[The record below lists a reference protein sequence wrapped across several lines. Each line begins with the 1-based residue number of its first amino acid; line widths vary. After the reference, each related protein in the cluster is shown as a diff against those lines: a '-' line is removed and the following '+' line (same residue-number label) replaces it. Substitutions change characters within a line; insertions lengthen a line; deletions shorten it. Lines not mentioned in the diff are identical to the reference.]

1 MSAVVP
7 LSFAQQR
14 LWFLHRLEGPG
25 STYNMPIV
33 LHLEGPLDADALALA
48 LGDVVTRHES
58 LRTVFADDDGVA
70 RQVVLDAD
78 DVKLVF
84 DHVQV
89 SPDTLDPALFAA
101 ATHRFDLTRE
111 MPLRATLF
119 ALSAEHHVLCLLMHH
134 IASDGWSW
142 APLGRDLQAAYAARR
157 EGRAPGWQPLPVQY
171 ADYSLWQ
178 REGMA
183 EESAPDSEIA
193 RDIAYW
199 TSAMTDL
206 PELAQLPTDHAR
218 PSTPSHRG
226 GQVMFQIGAPL
237 HQRLSALAREGQA
250 SLFMLLHA
258 AVAAL
263 LSRLGG
269 GSDIVVGTAI
279 SGRNDEALEELI
291 GIFVN
296 LLVLRLD
303 TSADPSF
310 RALLARARETDL
322 QAYTHQNLPFERLVE
337 LVNPVRSSAHHP
349 LFQVKLSLET
359 ETYGGWALA
368 GLAVRQQHLEVDTA
382 KCDLGFNFI
391 EQFLPDGTPD
401 GMTCVIEFA
410 CDLFERDSVI
420 RHGER
425 LLRLLETVAN
435 DPDVRLSA
443 IEVDSPEQRRQVLVA
458 WNDTALPV
466 PEATL
471 PTMFGASVAATP
483 DADAVSFDG
492 ANLSYAELDAR
503 SSQLAHALRELGVE
517 PDVVVGV
524 CLPRSLDLVVGLLA
538 VMKAGGAYLP
548 LDPEYPAERLA
559 YMLGDAG
566 ASVLL
571 STAMLVERLP
581 AQAGRRD
588 LLIDGQRT
596 WVSTQPTTPPSIDL
610 RPAHLAYVIYTSGST
625 GQPKGV
631 AVTHQGIPNLLACQ
645 VRQLG
650 VGPGAR
656 VLQLASASF
665 DAAFWELCM
674 GVLSGACL
682 VLAPPAPLQPGPA
695 LAALLAREGIT
706 HLAMTP
712 TVLGLLSGCDLPAGI
727 KLVVAGE
734 ACPPSLVQRWSRHVQ
749 LFNSY
754 GPTEGTVGATL
765 SSALHEGGT
774 PPIGGP
780 LFNVRI
786 YVLDDRLQPVPQG
799 VAGELY
805 IAGPGLAR
813 GYLRRSGL
821 TAQRFIACPF
831 GTPGER
837 MYRTGDLGRWRAD
850 GQLDYVGR
858 ADQQVK
864 LRGFRIELGEIEAH
878 LLRLPGVVQA
888 AAIVREDR
896 PGHRQLVAYVVPN
909 GELDTA
915 VLRGVLASQLP
926 DYMVPTAIVG
936 LAALPVTPN
945 GKLDRKALPAP
956 VFDVV
961 EAGTFPRT
969 HREQELAALF
979 AQVLGLTAIGIEQS
993 FFDLGGDSILALQ
1006 LKVRAQA
1013 SGIGFELAQLFDHQS
1028 VTALAAVASF
1038 SNADIAAA
1046 TAPFA
1051 LVSAADRQRLPV
1063 DVVDAYPLSAL
1074 QLGMFF
1080 HGEYDHGTTL
1090 YLACTGLVIDLPLDT
1105 RALRATLDALSR
1117 RHEVLRTRF
1126 MLDGYS
1132 EPLQL
1137 VLAQAD
1143 IPLSES
1149 DLVGLSPDAQQASLE
1164 AWMSSEGLRVFD
1176 QQAVP
1181 LLRIHAH
1188 RLGEHHF
1195 HLALTC
1201 HHAIIDG
1208 WSEASLVAELVQ
1220 RYRAHLQGTPL
1231 PEAPLSACYRDYMAL
1246 ERQAMVS
1253 TASRAFWQEWL
1264 EGAEPSE
1271 PLRSQPQAEAPAK
1284 ALTHTVSLA
1293 IDGGTDAALH
1303 VLAKRARAPLK
1314 TVLLTAHMAALSSIC
1329 GSGDVVTALVMH
1341 VRPEVSDGDK
1351 LIGLFLNA
1359 VPFRMR
1365 MQGEHWD
1372 VLIRRVWEAERDVTP
1387 HRRYPLARIMED
1399 LEQRKRLG
1407 VVFNYTNFQAHE
1419 HALMPMD
1426 RMDGH
1431 GGGDN
1436 SFGLQVNFQGAEDG
1450 LSGWICGHLDLY
1462 DTATLE
1468 RYADCYARV
1477 LRAMTDPA
1485 GLTVRSI
1492 PPLGDSAWRKVMRYG
1507 HAGGEAIT
1515 PEHFADTFERHARQ
1529 TPDAIAAIDQGHE
1542 ISYGALNARA
1552 NRLARRLLVE
1562 GVAAGDI
1569 VAVAVPRSIEL
1580 VVAWL
1585 AILKCGAAYLS
1596 LDINYPIA
1604 RLNAM
1609 LVDARPSRLLHAR
1622 RAIEGLDPGVPAI
1635 RMRED
1640 EAGHDDANLTGTDIA
1655 GRRHPGLPAYVIY
1668 TSGSTG
1674 RPKGVISTHAGLA
1687 SLAASQRRFLPA
1699 VPLRV
1704 LQLASSSFDASVWEL
1719 VAAFAYG
1726 GCLVL
1731 PPPGPLTGEELAQTL
1746 REHAIEHAVMPPA
1759 LLETLQP
1766 EALPVS
1772 LMLATGGEACAPAL
1786 AERWSRGRCLVNAY
1800 GPTESSVCA
1809 SISAPLCG
1817 ASAPIGWPIAGTRL
1831 YVLDDNLQ
1839 SVPAGVAGEL
1849 YIAGRGLAMG
1859 YLHGAALSAQRF
1871 VADPFVAGERMYRS
1885 GDRVRWRDDG
1895 QLDYLDRIDRQLK
1908 IRGFRI
1914 EPGEIEATLRSLP
1927 DVAQAVVML
1936 REDRPGERQ
1945 LVGYAVGATAVDN
1958 GEERGD
1964 AWRRQLLGKLPEY
1977 MVPIAVVE
1985 LATLPL
1991 TVNGKLDRAALPP
2004 PAYRARDQRPPR
2016 NAQESS
2022 LAALFAEVLGLER
2035 VGIDES
2041 FFDLGGHS
2049 LLATRLVSRIRT
2061 VLQLE
2066 LPIRVLFE
2074 APTVLA
2080 LSRRLHARGVLRRA
2094 LQPKARPSRI
2104 PLSYA
2109 QRRLWFIHRFEGPSA
2124 TYNIP
2129 LALRLRGPLDGDAL
2143 RQAVADLLARHESL
2157 RTVIDECEGE
2167 PEQRIV
2173 SVEEALPVLH
2183 VTHVDSEAALAAA
2196 LAEAAGYPF
2205 NLGSELPLRVD
2216 LLRLDEQHHVCLFLL
2231 HHIAGDGSSMTPL
2244 ARDLGRAYGARLGGS
2259 APDWSP
2265 LPVQYADYALWQ
2277 RELFGDEAD
2286 PDSLIGRQFGYWKE
2300 ALAGLPEQLV
2310 LPSDRP
2316 RPNVASYRGDY
2327 LGFSIDA
2334 SLHRRLSDL
2343 AQAHGATLSMVL
2355 QASLAALLTRL
2366 GAGTDIPLGSPLAG
2380 RMDDA
2385 LTDLIGFFVNT
2396 WVLRADTSG
2405 DPDFVTLLARVR
2417 ERALEAY
2424 AHQDAPFERLV
2435 ELINPSRSTAHH
2447 PLFQVALALQNQ
2459 GMPDFSLAGLQTSP
2473 ETTGT
2478 RAAKFDLFF
2487 AMAERPASQE
2497 GLQGLDGELEY
2508 ASDLFDRATVQRL
2521 VQRWVGLLEAVAHDP
2536 HRAIGAIDLLH
2547 PDERRQLLREWNDT
2561 ARELPVPDLARLFA
2575 RQVASHPDAVAVTS
2589 QTCSLTYAQLDHQ
2602 ATRLARQLAAHGIGP
2617 ERGVALL
2624 QQRSPA
2630 LVVSLLAIIKA
2641 GGFYVP
2647 LHNAYPD
2654 SRLALILRET
2664 GAAILLADQVIET
2677 RAAKFSIPTM
2687 RVDQLDLDAPDPD
2700 ASAWNP
2706 PSANPEQLAYVMYTS
2721 GSTGLPKGVAV
2732 SHQAVVALA
2741 SDRRFQGA
2749 AQRCVLMHSPHA
2761 FDASTYEVWV
2771 PLLSGARIAIA
2782 PPGDMDVDLLA
2793 HVIVQQQVSALFLTT
2808 ALFGLLAQERP
2819 DGFAKVSE
2827 VWTGGEAADPSAF
2840 RTVLDKHPG
2849 VTVMHVYGPTE
2860 STTFATAFALRA
2872 PYRAELGTPI
2882 GAPMDNTRA
2891 YVLDQALQCV
2901 PVGVPGELYLA
2912 GTGLARGYQ
2921 GRAGQTAE
2929 RFVASPYRHGERL
2942 YRTGDLVRWR
2952 ADGALDFLGRT
2963 DHQVKIR
2970 GFRIEPDEVGAVL
2983 RRHPAVAQAA
2993 VVVRDDPASG
3003 KQLVGYVVLGHSEG
3017 GQRNEAQEQGQVD
3030 EWQVIY
3036 DKLYGDA
3043 AQLPFGE
3050 NFSGWQSSYTG
3061 EPISLDEMREWRQ
3074 ATVAR
3079 IRLLQP
3085 RRVLEIGVG
3094 SGLLLSQLAGGC
3106 ETYWGTDFSAP
3117 TIAALRQQLSDRP
3130 DLRDRVSLRV
3140 QHAHEAEGLPDA
3152 YFDTVVINS
3161 VAQYFPNADYLL
3173 EVIGKALDRLAPGG
3187 ALYLGDVRHLD
3198 LLASFTGAVETFR
3211 APPGT
3216 TADEL
3221 RRRVRQS
3228 VLAEKELLLAPE
3240 FFTSLPARYPAI
3252 AAVDI
3257 QLKRGH
3263 AANELT
3269 RYRYEVVLRK
3279 GPMQVLSFADTLQ
3292 CTWTELVSI
3301 EALASLLHERQ
3312 TSSLRVDR
3320 IPNARLAQEW
3330 AAHRALQAGAESEAL
3345 GGLNVDAGIEP
3356 EALHALGEQAGYRV
3370 WLTWSSAG
3378 DGSMD
3383 AVFANS
3389 AQLPASFALD
3399 GLYRPIAARREW
3411 AACANDPANFDQL
3424 AELRRYATEQ
3434 LPEYMLPSAIVLLDS
3449 LPLTVNGKLDRQ
3461 ALPAPDYSGE
3471 HYRAPRHPQEQVLAE
3486 LFAEVLGLP
3495 RVGIDDNFFD
3505 LGGHSLLVMRL
3516 VSRVRA
3522 ALGIEL
3528 PVRALFEAPTVA
3540 GLALQLRRASHAQT
3554 LLPLR
3559 TAGAQPPLFCLPP
3572 GGNLS
3577 WCYAGLV
3584 SHIAADCPVYGLQPP
3599 EAGGHAS
3606 HLNIEDEV
3614 RHYVAEIRRIQP
3626 QGPYHLLGWSIGGLL
3641 AHAIATALQA
3651 QGEGV
3656 DTLVILDAYPMG
3668 SVTMSDAVAQRH
3680 SQSVRHNAVKSILSG
3695 FGVSETL
3702 ASDEV
3707 DDHHQLLDSL
3717 VAKGSLPADDRPT
3730 IARMLRSFERSS
3742 ALASTFEPRAF
3753 EGDLLFF
3760 RAAIVPEGQ
3769 WAPSVDAWAPYVT
3782 GRIEIHDVPADHF
3795 GMLDQQVRAPIGRVL
3810 TRKLHA

>member
-1 MSAVVP
+1 MSAVIP

-25 STYNMPIV
+25 SLYNMPIV
-33 LHLEGPLDADALALA
+33 LHLEGALDADALAAA
-48 LGDVVTRHES
+48 LGDVVSRHES
-58 LRTVFADDDGVA
+58 LRTVFADDEGVA
-70 RQVVLDAD
+70 RQIVLDGNDA
-78 DVKLVF
+78 KLVF

-89 SPDTLDPALFAA
+89 PADALEPALSAA
-101 ATHRFDLTRE
+101 ATHRFDLTQDI
-111 MPLRATLF
+111 PLRATLF
-119 ALSAEHHVLCLLMHH
+119 ALDAERHVLCLLMHH

-142 APLGRDLQAAYAARR
+142 APLGRDLQDAYAARR
-157 EGRAPGWQPLPVQY
+157 EGRVPAWQPLPVQY

-178 REGMA
+178 REWMA
-183 EESAPDSEIA
+183 EENVPDSEAA

-199 TSAMTDL
+199 TSAMADL
-206 PELAQLPTDHAR
+206 PELAQLPVDHAR

-226 GQVMFQIGAPL
+226 GQFTFPIGAPL
-237 HQRLSALAREGQA
+237 HQRLSTLARESRA

-269 GSDIVVGTAI
+269 GHDIVLGTAI
-279 SGRNDEALEELI
+279 SGRNDEALEDMI
-291 GIFVN
+291 GFFVN

-303 TSADPSF
+303 TSGNPGF

-322 QAYTHQNLPFERLVE
+322 QAYTHQNLPFEQLVE
-337 LVNPVRSSAHHP
+337 RVNPVRSSAHHP

-359 ETYGGWALA
+359 ETYADWALA
-368 GLAVRQQHLEVDTA
+368 GLTVRQQHLGTDTA
-382 KCDLGFNFI
+382 ACDLGFNFI
-391 EQFLPDGTPD
+391 EQFRPDGTPD
-401 GMTCVIEFA
+401 GMTCAIEFA
-410 CDLFERDSVI
+410 RDLFERGSVM

-425 LLRLLETVAN
+425 LLRVLETIAD
-435 DPDVRLSA
+435 DPDVRLAS
-443 IEVDSPEQRRQVLVA
+443 IEVDSPEQQRQMLVT
-458 WNDTALPV
+458 WNDTALLV
-466 PEATL
+466 HEATL
-471 PTMFGASVAATP
+471 PVLFQASVTANP
-483 DADAVSFDG
+483 EADAVIFNGMS
-492 ANLSYAELDAR
+492 LSYAELDAR
-503 SSQLAHALRELGVE
+503 SSQLAHALREWGVG

-524 CLPRSLDLVVGLLA
+524 CLPRSPDLITGLLA

-566 ASVLL
+566 APVLL
-571 STAMLVERLP
+571 STTMSMERLP

-588 LLIDGQRT
+588 LLIDAQRT
-596 WVSTQPTTPPSIDL
+596 WIARQPATPPAIEL
-610 RPAHLAYVIYTSGST
+610 HPAHLAYVIYTSGST

-631 AVTHQGIPNLLACQ
+631 AVTHQGIPHLLACQ
-645 VRQLG
+645 VRKLG
-650 VGPGAR
+650 VGPGAK

-674 GVLSGACL
+674 GVLAGACL
-682 VLAPPAPLQPGPA
+682 VLASPESLQPGPA

-706 HLAMTP
+706 HLALTP
-712 TVLGLLSGCDLPAGI
+712 TVLGLLSECTLPEGI

-734 ACPPSLVQRWSRHVQ
+734 ACPPSLVQRWSQQLQ

-765 SSALHEGGT
+765 SDALHEDGT
-774 PPIGGP
+774 PTIGSP

-805 IAGPGLAR
+805 IASPGLAR
-813 GYLRRSGL
+813 GYLRRGGL
-821 TAQRFIACPF
+821 TSQRFVACPF
-831 GTPGER
+831 GAPGER

-850 GQLDYVGR
+850 GQLDYIGR

-864 LRGFRIELGEIEAH
+864 LRGFRIEPGEIEAQ
-878 LLRLPGVVQA
+878 LLRLPGVAQA

-896 PGHRQLVAYVVPN
+896 PGHRQLVAYVVPS
-909 GELDTA
+909 GELDTVA
-915 VLRGVLASQLP
+915 LRGTLASQLP
-926 DYMVPTAIVG
+926 DYMVPAAIIS

-956 VFDVV
+956 MFDVM
-961 EAGTFPRT
+961 EAGMSPRS
-969 HREQELAALF
+969 HCEQELATLF
-979 AQVLGLTAIGIEQS
+979 AQVLGLTAIGIERS

-1006 LKVRAQA
+1006 LKVKAQA

-1028 VTALAAVASF
+1028 VAALAAVACF
-1038 SNADIAAA
+1038 SNTGSAA
-1046 TAPFA
+1046 TVAPFA
-1051 LVSAADRQRLPV
+1051 WISPADRQRLPAG
-1063 DVVDAYPLSAL
+1063 VVDAYPLSQL

-1090 YLACTGLVIDLPLDT
+1090 YRACTGLVIDLPLDMY
-1105 RALRATLDALSR
+1105 ALRATLDALSR
-1117 RHEVLRTRF
+1117 RHEVLRTGF

-1137 VLAQAD
+1137 VHAQAD

-1149 DLVGLSPDAQQASLE
+1149 NLTGLPPDAQQASLQ
-1164 AWMSSEGLRVFD
+1164 AWMRGEGLRAFD
-1176 QQAVP
+1176 RHAVP
-1181 LLRIHAH
+1181 LLRMHAH
-1188 RLGEHHF
+1188 RLGEHRF

-1220 RYRAHLQGTPL
+1220 RYRAQLDGQPL
-1231 PEAPLSACYRDYMAL
+1231 PETPLSAHYRDYLAL
-1246 ERQAMVS
+1246 ERQAMDS
-1253 TASRAFWQEWL
+1253 TASRAFWRQWL

-1271 PLRSQPQAEAPAK
+1271 PLRSQWQAEAPPG
-1284 ALTHTVSLA
+1284 ALSHSVPLA
-1293 IDGGTDAALH
+1293 IDKSTGAALH
-1303 VLAKRARAPLK
+1303 ALARQAKVPLK
-1314 TVLLTAHMAALSSIC
+1314 TVLLAAHMAGLSTIC
-1329 GSGDVVTALVMH
+1329 GSGDIVTALVMH
-1341 VRPEVSDGDK
+1341 VRPELADGDK
-1351 LIGLFLNA
+1351 LIGLFLNV
-1359 VPFRMR
+1359 VPFRLR
-1365 MQGEHWD
+1365 MQGEPWD
-1372 VLIRRVWEAERDVTP
+1372 VLIRRVLEAERDVTP
-1387 HRRYPLARIMED
+1387 HRYYPLARIVED
-1399 LEQRKRLG
+1399 LGQRKRLD

-1419 HALMPMD
+1419 HAHMPMD
-1426 RMDGH
+1426 RMDSH

-1436 SFGLQVNFQGAEDG
+1436 SFGLQVNFQGGEDG
-1450 LSGWICGHLDLY
+1450 LTGWISGHLDSY

-1485 GLTVRSI
+1485 GLPVRSI
-1492 PPLGDSAWRKVMRYG
+1492 PPLDGAAWRQVMRQG
-1507 HAGGEAIT
+1507 RAGGEAIA

-1529 TPDAIAAIDQGHE
+1529 TPDAVAAIDETQE
-1542 ISYGALNARA
+1542 LSYGALNARA
-1552 NRLARRLLVE
+1552 NRLARRLLAE

-1569 VAVAVPRSIEL
+1569 IAVAVPRSIEL

-1596 LDINYPIA
+1596 LDINYPVA
-1604 RLNAM
+1604 RLTTM
-1609 LVDARPSRLLHAR
+1609 LADARPSRLLHAGH
-1622 RAIEGLDPGVPAI
+1622 AIDDLDAGVPALC
-1635 RMRED
+1635 MRDED
-1640 EAGHDDANLTGTDIA
+1640 ADHGDDDLTGADIA

-1674 RPKGVISTHAGLA
+1674 RPKGVVMTHAGLA
-1687 SLAASQRRFLPA
+1687 SLAASQRRHLSA
-1699 VPLRV
+1699 APLRV

-1719 VAAFAYG
+1719 VAALASG

-1731 PPPGPLTGEELAQTL
+1731 PTPGLLTGEELALTL
-1746 REHAIEHAVMPPA
+1746 RKHVIDHVVIPPA
-1759 LLETLQP
+1759 LLETMEP
-1766 EALPVS
+1766 ASLPAS
-1772 LMLATGGEACAPAL
+1772 LMLVTAGEACAPAL
-1786 AERWSRGRCLVNAY
+1786 AGRWSRGRRMINAY

-1809 SISAPLCG
+1809 SLSDPLCG
-1817 ASAPIGWPIAGTRL
+1817 ASAPIGRPVAGTRL

-1839 SVPAGVAGEL
+1839 PVPAGVAGEL
-1849 YIAGRGLAMG
+1849 YIAGCGLAMG
-1859 YLHGAALSAQRF
+1859 YLHGAAPSAQRF

-1885 GDRVRWRDDG
+1885 GDRVRWREDG

-1908 IRGFRI
+1908 LRGFRI
-1914 EPGEIEATLRSLP
+1914 EPGEIESALCSLP
-1927 DVAQAVVML
+1927 DVAQAAVIL

-1945 LVGYAVGATAVDN
+1945 LVGYVVSNAAMSDG
-1958 GEERGD
+1958 GEGRGET
-1964 AWRRQLLGKLPEY
+1964 WRRQLSDKLPGY
-1977 MVPIAVVE
+1977 MVPAAVVE
-1985 LATLPL
+1985 LAALPL
-1991 TVNGKLDRAALPP
+1991 TTNGKLDRTALLPP
-2004 PAYRARDQRPPR
+2004 MYPVRDQRLPR
-2016 NAQESS
+2016 NAQEST

-2035 VGIDES
+2035 VSIDEN

-2061 VLQLE
+2061 ELQLE
-2066 LPIRVLFE
+2066 LPIHVLFE

-2080 LSRRLHARGVLRRA
+2080 LSRSLHGRGVLRQA
-2094 LQPKARPSRI
+2094 LRPKARPSRI

-2109 QRRLWFIHRFEGPSA
+2109 QRRLWFIHRFEGLSA

-2129 LALRLRGPLDGDAL
+2129 LALRLRGPLDVDAL

-2157 RTVIDECEGE
+2157 RTVIDDCEGE

-2173 SVEEALPVLH
+2173 PAGDALPVLH
-2183 VTHVDSEAALAAA
+2183 MAHVDGEAALTAA
-2196 LAEAAGYPF
+2196 LAESAAYHF
-2205 NLGSELPLRVD
+2205 KLDKELPLRVE

-2244 ARDLGRAYGARLGGS
+2244 ARDLGRAYGARLARH

-2277 RELFGDEAD
+2277 RELFGDERD
-2286 PDSLIGRQFGYWKE
+2286 PDSLISRQFGYWKE
-2300 ALAGLPEQLV
+2300 VLAGLPGQLA
-2310 LPSDRP
+2310 LPGARP
-2316 RPNVASYRGDY
+2316 RPNAASYRGDC
-2327 LGFSIDA
+2327 LSFSIDA
-2334 SLHRRLSDL
+2334 SLHRRLSEL
-2343 AQAHGATLSMVL
+2343 GQVHGATLSMVL

-2385 LTDLIGFFVNT
+2385 LTDLVGFFVNT

-2405 DPDFVTLLARVR
+2405 DPDFVTLLERVR

-2447 PLFQVALALQNQ
+2447 PLFQVVLALQNQ
-2459 GMPDFSLAGLQTSP
+2459 GMPDFVFDGLEASLEAA
-2473 ETTGT
+2473 GT

-2487 AMAERPASQE
+2487 ALAERSAGE
-2497 GLQGLDGELEY
+2497 QGLDGEVEY
-2508 ASDLFDRATVQRL
+2508 ATDLFDRATVQSL
-2521 VQRWVGLLEAVAHDP
+2521 VQRWISLLEAVAHDP
-2536 HRAIGAIDLLH
+2536 HRAIGAIELLH
-2547 PDERRQLLREWNDT
+2547 PGERRQLLIDWNDT
-2561 ARELPVPDLARLFA
+2561 ARELPPPDLACLFGQ
-2575 RQVASHPDAVAVTS
+2575 QVACHPDALAVTS
-2589 QTCSLTYAQLDHQ
+2589 GACSLTYAQLDHQ
-2602 ATRLARQLAAHGIGP
+2602 SARLARQLIAHGVGP
-2617 ERGVALL
+2617 ECGVAIL

-2630 LVVSLLAIIKA
+2630 LVVSLLAVIRA

-2647 LHNAYPD
+2647 LHNTYPD

-2664 GAAILLADQVIET
+2664 GAVVLIADQVIEARDSVFPIT
-2677 RAAKFSIPTM
+2677 TL
-2687 RVDQLDLDAPDPD
+2687 RVDQLDLDAADPD
-2700 ASAWNP
+2700 ASSWTPLA
-2706 PSANPEQLAYVMYTS
+2706 ANAGQLAYVMYTS

-2732 SHQAVVALA
+2732 SQQAVAALA
-2741 SDRRFQGA
+2741 GDRRFRGA
-2749 AQRCVLMHSPHA
+2749 GQRCVLMHSPHA

-2771 PLLSGARIAIA
+2771 PLLNGARIAIA
-2782 PPGDMDVDLLA
+2782 PPGDVDVDLLA
-2793 HVIVQQQVSALFLTT
+2793 QAIVRQQVSALFLTT
-2808 ALFGLLAQERP
+2808 ALFGLLAQLRP
-2819 DGFAKVSE
+2819 DCFAEVSE
-2827 VWTGGEAADPSAF
+2827 VWTGGEAADPAAF
-2840 RTVLDKHPG
+2840 RAVLDQHPG
-2849 VTVMHVYGPTE
+2849 LAVMHVYGPTE
-2860 STTFATAFALRA
+2860 STTFATSFALRA

-2882 GAPMDNTRA
+2882 GSPMDNTRA
-2891 YVLDQALQCV
+2891 YVLDRTLQCV
-2901 PVGVPGELYLA
+2901 PAGVPGELYLA

-2921 GRAGQTAE
+2921 GRPGQTAE
-2929 RFVASPYRHGERL
+2929 RFVASPHGHGERL

-2952 ADGALDFLGRT
+2952 TDGTLDFLGRT

-2970 GFRIEPDEVGAVL
+2970 GFRIEPDEVAAVL

-2993 VVVRDDPASG
+2993 VVVRDDPPGG
-3003 KQLVGYVVLGHSEG
+3003 KQLIGYVVLGRAG
-3017 GQRNEAQEQGQVD
+3017 DGQRNEAQEQGQVH
-3030 EWQVIY
+3030 EWQGIY

-3043 AQLPFGE
+3043 AELPFGE

-3061 EPISLDEMREWRQ
+3061 EPIALDEMHEWRE

-3079 IRLLQP
+3079 IAALKP

-3094 SGLLLSQLAGGC
+3094 SGLLLAQLAGQC
-3106 ETYWGTDFSAP
+3106 EAYWGTDFSAP
-3117 TIAALRQQLSDRP
+3117 TIAALRQQLRHRP

-3140 QHAHEAEGLPDA
+3140 QHAHVTDGLPDA

-3161 VAQYFPNADYLL
+3161 VTQYFPNADYLL
-3173 EVIGKALDRLAPGG
+3173 EVIGKAMDGLVPGG

-3198 LLASFTGAVETFR
+3198 LLASFTCAVENFR

-3240 FFTSLPARYPAI
+3240 FFTALPARYPAI

-3257 QLKRGH
+3257 QLKRGR

-3279 GPMQVLSFADTLQ
+3279 TPAQVLSLTGTPQHA
-3292 CTWTELVSI
+3292 WAELGGI
-3301 EALASLLHERQ
+3301 EALGTLLRERQ
-3312 TSSLRVDR
+3312 TPSLRVCQ
-3320 IPNARLAQEW
+3320 IPNARLTQER
-3330 AAHRALQAGAESEAL
+3330 ATLRALQAGAGTDAL
-3345 GGLNVDAGIEP
+3345 RKLSADAGIEP

-3370 WLTWSSAG
+3370 WLTWSNAG
-3378 DGSMD
+3378 DGGMD
-3383 AVFANS
+3383 AVFADP
-3389 AQLPASFALD
+3389 APLPATFALD
-3399 GLYRPIAARREW
+3399 GTYRPMAARREL

-3424 AELRRYATEQ
+3424 AELRRYAAEQ

-3461 ALPAPDYSGE
+3461 ALPAPDFSGE

-3516 VSRVRA
+3516 VSRVRT

-3528 PVRALFEAPTVA
+3528 PVRALFETPTVA
-3540 GLALQLRRASHAQT
+3540 NLALQLRRATHAQT

-3559 TAGAQPPLFCLPP
+3559 TAGVQPPLFCLPP

-3584 SHIAADCPVYGLQPP
+3584 SHIGADCPIYGLQPP
-3599 EAGGHAS
+3599 EAGSHAA
-3606 HLNIEDEV
+3606 HLDIADEV
-3614 RHYVAEIRRIQP
+3614 HHYVAEIQRVQP

-3651 QGEGV
+3651 EGQGV
-3656 DTLVILDAYPMG
+3656 DTLVIIDAYPMG
-3668 SVTMSDAVAQRH
+3668 NVTLSDAVAARH
-3680 SQSVRHNAVKSILSG
+3680 TQSIRHNAVKSILSG
-3695 FGVSETL
+3695 FGVSDAL
-3702 ASDEV
+3702 APDEV
-3707 DDHHQLLDSL
+3707 DDHRQLLDNL
-3717 VAKGSLPADDRPT
+3717 VAKGSLHADDRPT

-3742 ALASTFEPRAF
+3742 TLASTFEPRAF
-3753 EGDLLFF
+3753 DGDLLFF

-3769 WAPSVDAWAPYVT
+3769 WMPSVDTWAPYVT
-3782 GRIEIHDVPADHF
+3782 GSIEIHDVPADHF

>member
-1 MSAVVP
+1 MSDVIP

-25 STYNMPIV
+25 SLYNMPIV
-33 LHLEGPLDADALALA
+33 LHLDGPLNADALALA
-48 LGDVVTRHES
+48 LGDVVARHES

-70 RQVVLDAD
+70 RQIVLDAD
-78 DVKLVF
+78 DAKLVF
-84 DHVQV
+84 DRVQL
-89 SPDTLDPALFAA
+89 SADTLESALFAA

-111 MPLRATLF
+111 IPLRATLF
-119 ALSAEHHVLCLLMHH
+119 ALGAERHVLCLLMHH

-142 APLGRDLQAAYAARR
+142 APLGRDLQAAYAARC
-157 EGRAPGWQPLPVQY
+157 ESRAPGWQPLPVQY

-178 REGMA
+178 REWMA
-183 EESAPDSEIA
+183 EESAADSEIA
-193 RDIAYW
+193 SDIAYW
-199 TSAMTDL
+199 MSAMADS

-218 PSTPSHRG
+218 PSTPGHRG
-226 GQVMFQIGAPL
+226 GQVTFPIGAPL
-237 HQRLSALAREGQA
+237 HQHLSVLAREGQA

-269 GSDIVVGTAI
+269 GNDIVLGSAI
-279 SGRNDEALEELI
+279 SGRNDEALEELV
-291 GIFVN
+291 GFFVN

-303 TSADPSF
+303 TSGNPSF
-310 RALLARARETDL
+310 RTLLARTRETDL

-359 ETYGGWALA
+359 ETYAAWALA
-368 GLAVRQQHLEVDTA
+368 GLAVRQEQLELDTVT
-382 KCDLGFNFI
+382 CDLGFNFI
-391 EQFLPDGTPD
+391 EQFRPDGTPD

-410 CDLFERDSVI
+410 HDLFERDSVI

-425 LLRLLETVAN
+425 LLRLLETVSN
-435 DPDVRLSA
+435 DPDVHLGA
-443 IEVDSPEQRRQVLVA
+443 IEVDSPEQRRQVLVE

-471 PTMFGASVAATP
+471 PQLFSASVAATP
-483 DADAVSFDG
+483 DANAIVFDETS
-492 ANLSYAELDAR
+492 LSYAELDAR
-503 SSQLAHALRELGVE
+503 SNQLAHALRELGVG

-566 ASVLL
+566 APVLL

-581 AQAGRRD
+581 AQAGRQD
-588 LLIDGQRT
+588 LLIDAQRS
-596 WVSTQPTTPPSIDL
+596 WINTQPATPPSIEL

-631 AVTHQGIPNLLACQ
+631 AVTHQGIPHLLACQ

-650 VGPGAR
+650 VGPGAK

-682 VLAPPAPLQPGPA
+682 VLAPPVQLQPGPA
-695 LAALLAREGIT
+695 LAALLVREGIT
-706 HLAMTP
+706 HLALTP
-712 TVLGLLSGCDLPAGI
+712 TVLGLLSEYGLPEGI

-734 ACPPSLVQRWSRHVQ
+734 ACPPSLVQRWHQQVQ

-765 SSALHEGGT
+765 SGALHEEGT
-774 PPIGGP
+774 PTIGSP
-780 LFNVRI
+780 LFNARV

-799 VAGELY
+799 VTGELY

-813 GYLRRSGL
+813 GYLRRAGL

-831 GTPGER
+831 GAPGER

-878 LLRLPGVVQA
+878 LLRLPGVAQA
-888 AAIVREDR
+888 AAIVREAR

-909 GELDTA
+909 EELNI
-915 VLRGVLASQLP
+915 VSLRETLAGQLP
-926 DYMVPTAIVG
+926 DYMVPAAIVG

-956 VFDVV
+956 MFEVM
-961 EAGTFPRT
+961 EAGSLPRN
-969 HREQELAALF
+969 HREQALTNLF
-979 AQVLGLTAIGIEQS
+979 AQVLGLTAVGIEQS

-1006 LKVRAQA
+1006 LKVKAQA

-1028 VTALAAVASF
+1028 VAALAAVASF
-1038 SNADIAAA
+1038 SHADIAAS
-1046 TAPFA
+1046 TAPYA
-1051 LVSAADRQRLPV
+1051 WLSSADRQHLPA
-1063 DVVDAYPLSAL
+1063 DVVDAYPLSQL

-1080 HGEYDHGTTL
+1080 HGEYDHDTTL
-1090 YLACTGLVIDLPLDT
+1090 YRACTGLVIDLPLDM

-1117 RHEVLRTRF
+1117 RHEILRTRF

-1137 VLAQAD
+1137 VHAQVE

-1149 DLVGLSPDAQQASLE
+1149 DLAGLSPDAQQASLQ
-1164 AWMSSEGLRVFD
+1164 AWMSGEGLRAFD
-1176 QQAVP
+1176 QHAVP
-1181 LLRIHAH
+1181 LLRMHAH
-1188 RLGEHHF
+1188 HLGERRF

-1208 WSEASLVAELVQ
+1208 WSEASLVAELVR
-1220 RYRAHLQGTPL
+1220 RYRAQLEGTSL
-1231 PEAPLSACYRDYMAL
+1231 PETPLSARYRDYIAL
-1246 ERQAMVS
+1246 ERQAMAS
-1253 TASRAFWQEWL
+1253 IASRTFWQQWL

-1271 PLRSQPQAEAPAK
+1271 PLRSLPQTEATSK
-1284 ALTHTVSLA
+1284 ALTHTVSLG
-1293 IDGGTDAALH
+1293 IDESTAAALH
-1303 VLAKRARAPLK
+1303 ALARQVRAPLK
-1314 TVLLTAHMAALSSIC
+1314 TVLLAAHMAALSAIC
-1329 GSGDVVTALVMH
+1329 GSGDIVTALVMH
-1341 VRPEVSDGDK
+1341 GRPEVADGDR

-1359 VPFRMR
+1359 VPFRLR
-1365 MQGEHWD
+1365 IQGERWD
-1372 VLIRRVWEAERDVTP
+1372 ELIRRVLEAERDVTP
-1387 HRRYPLARIMED
+1387 HRHYPLARIMED
-1399 LEQRKRLG
+1399 LGQRKRLG

-1419 HALMPMD
+1419 HAHMSMD

-1436 SFGLQVNFQGAEDG
+1436 SFGLQVNFQGSEDG
-1450 LSGWICGHLDLY
+1450 LSGWISGHLDSY
-1462 DTATLE
+1462 DTATFK

-1477 LRAMTDPA
+1477 LQAMTEPA
-1485 GLTVRSI
+1485 DLAVRSI
-1492 PPLGDSAWRKVMRYG
+1492 PPLGDAARQQVMRYG

-1515 PEHFADTFERHARQ
+1515 SEHFADTFERHARQ
-1529 TPDAIAAIDQGHE
+1529 SPDAIAAIDEAHE
-1542 ISYGALNARA
+1542 LSYGALNARA
-1552 NRLARRLLVE
+1552 NRLARRLLAE

-1596 LDINYPIA
+1596 LDINYPVT
-1604 RLNAM
+1604 RLNSM
-1609 LVDARPSRLLHAR
+1609 LADARPTRLLHAG
-1622 RAIEGLDPGVPAI
+1622 RAIDGLDPGVLA
-1635 RMRED
+1635 MAMHED
-1640 EAGHDDANLTGTDIA
+1640 EVGYGNDNPTGADIA

-1674 RPKGVISTHAGLA
+1674 RPKGVVMTHQGLA

-1699 VPLRV
+1699 MPLRV
-1704 LQLASSSFDASVWEL
+1704 LQLASCSFDASVWEL

-1746 REHAIEHAVMPPA
+1746 RDQAIEHAVIPPA
-1759 LLETLQP
+1759 LLETLEP
-1766 EALPVS
+1766 EALPTS
-1772 LMLATGGEACAPAL
+1772 LMLAAGGEAFAPAL
-1786 AERWSRGRCLVNAY
+1786 AERWSRGRRIVNAY

-1809 SISAPLCG
+1809 SLSEPLRG
-1817 ASAPIGWPIAGTRL
+1817 ASAPIGRPVAGTRL

-1839 SVPAGVAGEL
+1839 AVPVGVAGEL

-1859 YLHGAALSAQRF
+1859 YLHGVALSAQRF
-1871 VADPFVAGERMYRS
+1871 VADPFVVGERMYRS

-1908 IRGFRI
+1908 LRGFRI
-1914 EPGEIEATLRSLP
+1914 EPAEIEAALLSLP
-1927 DVAQAVVML
+1927 GVAQAVVVL

-1945 LVGYAVGATAVDN
+1945 LVGYAVGNLAADSKE
-1958 GEERGD
+1958 GRGD
-1964 AWRRQLLGKLPEY
+1964 AWRRQLSDKLPEY
-1977 MVPIAVVE
+1977 MVPTAVVE
-1985 LATLPL
+1985 LAALPL
-1991 TVNGKLDRAALPP
+1991 TANGKLDRAALPA
-2004 PAYRARDQRPPR
+2004 PAYRARDQRLPR
-2016 NAQESS
+2016 NAQESA

-2035 VGIDES
+2035 VGIDEN

-2066 LPIRVLFE
+2066 LPIRALFE

-2080 LSRRLHARGVLRRA
+2080 LSRRLHGRGVLRQA
-2094 LQPKARPSRI
+2094 LQPKARPARI

-2129 LALRLRGPLDGDAL
+2129 LALRLRGPLDVDAL

-2157 RTVIDECEGE
+2157 RTMIDECEGE

-2173 SVEEALPVLH
+2173 SVEKALPVLH
-2183 VTHVDSEAALAAA
+2183 VTRVDSEAALAAA
-2196 LAEAAGYPF
+2196 LGEAAGYCF
-2205 NLGSELPLRVD
+2205 DLGAELPLRVE
-2216 LLRLDEQHHVCLFLL
+2216 LLRLDEQQHVCLFLL

-2244 ARDLGRAYGARLGGS
+2244 ARDLGRAYAARLVRR
-2259 APDWSP
+2259 APDWGP

-2277 RELFGDEAD
+2277 RELFGDEGD
-2286 PDSLIGRQFGYWKE
+2286 PDSLISRQFGYWKE
-2300 ALAGLPEQLV
+2300 ALAGLPEQLA

-2316 RPNVASYRGDY
+2316 RPNVASYHGDC
-2327 LGFSIDA
+2327 LGFGIDA
-2334 SLHRRLSDL
+2334 SLHRRLADL

-2385 LTDLIGFFVNT
+2385 LTDLVGFFVNT

-2447 PLFQVALALQNQ
+2447 PLFQVTLALQNQ
-2459 GMPDFSLAGLQTSP
+2459 GMPDFAFAGLEASL
-2473 ETTGT
+2473 EATGT

-2487 AMAERPASQE
+2487 ALAERANQE
-2497 GLQGLDGELEY
+2497 GLDGEVEY
-2508 ASDLFDRATVQRL
+2508 ASDLFDRATVQGL
-2521 VQRWVGLLEAVAHDP
+2521 AQRWVSLLEVIALDP

-2547 PDERRQLLREWNDT
+2547 PDERRQLLLDWNDT
-2561 ARELPVPDLARLFA
+2561 ACELPVPDLARLFA
-2575 RQVASHPDAVAVTS
+2575 QRVASHPGAVAVTS
-2589 QTCSLTYAQLDHQ
+2589 EAGSLTYAQLDHQ
-2602 ATRLARQLAAHGIGP
+2602 ATRLARQLVVHGIGP

-2630 LVVSLLAIIKA
+2630 LVVSLLAVIKA

-2647 LHNAYPD
+2647 LHSAYPD

-2664 GAAILLADQVIET
+2664 GAAVLIADQVIET
-2677 RAAKFSIPTM
+2677 RVSGFSIPTI
-2687 RVDQLDLDAPDPD
+2687 RIDQLDLGAPDPD
-2700 ASAWNP
+2700 ASSWIP
-2706 PSANPEQLAYVMYTS
+2706 PAANPEQLTYVMYTS

-2732 SHQAVVALA
+2732 SQQAVVALA
-2741 SDRRFQGA
+2741 SDRRFQNGG
-2749 AQRCVLMHSPHA
+2749 QRCVLMHSPHA

-2782 PPGDMDVDLLA
+2782 PPGDADVDLLA
-2793 HVIVQQQVSALFLTT
+2793 RAIVLHHVSALFLTT

-2819 DGFAKVSE
+2819 ACFAGVSE

-2840 RTVLDKHPG
+2840 RAVLDQHPG
-2849 VTVMHVYGPTE
+2849 ITLMHVYGPTE
-2860 STTFATAFALRA
+2860 TTTFATALALRA

-2921 GRAGQTAE
+2921 GRARQTAE
-2929 RFVASPYRHGERL
+2929 RFVASPFDHGERL

-2952 ADGALDFLGRT
+2952 ADGALDFMGRT

-2970 GFRIEPDEVGAVL
+2970 GFRIEPDEVAAVL
-2983 RRHPAVAQAA
+2983 RRHSAVAQAA
-2993 VVVRDDPASG
+2993 VVVRDDPSGG
-3003 KQLVGYVVLGHSEG
+3003 KQLVGYVVLSHSDD
-3017 GQRNEAQEQGQVD
+3017 GQRNAAQEQGQVD
-3030 EWQVIY
+3030 EWQGIY
-3036 DKLYGDA
+3036 DKLYDDA
-3043 AQLPFGE
+3043 VQLPFGE
-3050 NFSGWQSSYTG
+3050 NFSGWQSSYSG
-3061 EPISLDEMREWRQ
+3061 EPISLDEMREWRA

-3079 IRLLQP
+3079 IAMLRP
-3085 RRVLEIGVG
+3085 RRLLEIGVG
-3094 SGLLLSQLAGGC
+3094 SGLLLAQLAGQC
-3106 ETYWGTDFSAP
+3106 EAYWGTDFSAP
-3117 TIAALRQQLSDRP
+3117 TIAALRQQLHHRP

-3140 QHAHEAEGLPDA
+3140 QHAHVADGLPDA

-3161 VAQYFPNADYLL
+3161 VSQYFPSAAYLL

-3187 ALYLGDVRHLD
+3187 TLYLGDVRHLD
-3198 LLASFTGAVETFR
+3198 LLASFACAVENFR
-3211 APPGT
+3211 AAPGT

-3257 QLKRGH
+3257 QLKRGR

-3279 GPMQVLSFADTLQ
+3279 GPARVLSFVDTPRRS
-3292 CTWTELVSI
+3292 WAELGSI
-3301 EALASLLHERQ
+3301 EVLATLLRERQ
-3312 TSSLRVDR
+3312 TPSLRVEQ

-3330 AAHRALQAGAESEAL
+3330 AAHRALQAGAPS
-3345 GGLNVDAGIEP
+3345 GLSVDAGIEP
-3356 EALHALGEQAGYRV
+3356 EVFHALGGQAGYRV
-3370 WLTWSSAG
+3370 WLTWSNSG
-3378 DGSMD
+3378 DGGMD
-3383 AVFANS
+3383 AVFAD
-3389 AQLPASFALD
+3389 ATQLPASFALD
-3399 GLYRPIAARREW
+3399 GLYRPMATRREL
-3411 AACANDPANFDQL
+3411 ATCANDPANFDQL

-3461 ALPAPDYSGE
+3461 ALPAPDFSGE
-3471 HYRAPRHPQEQVLAE
+3471 HYRAPRHPQEQVLVE

-3516 VSRVRA
+3516 VSRIRV

-3559 TAGAQPPLFCLPP
+3559 TAGAKPPLFCLPP

-3584 SHIAADCPVYGLQPP
+3584 SHIAADCPIYGLQPP
-3599 EAGGHAS
+3599 EAGGHAPY
-3606 HLNIEDEV
+3606 LTIEDEV
-3614 RHYVAEIRRIQP
+3614 RHYVAEIRRIQL

-3651 QGEGV
+3651 EGEGV

-3668 SVTMSDAVAQRH
+3668 GVTLSDAVAARH
-3680 SQSVRHNAVKSILSG
+3680 TQSIRHNAVKSILSG
-3695 FGVSETL
+3695 FGVSEALTP
-3702 ASDEV
+3702 DEV

-3753 EGDLLFF
+3753 KGDLLFF

-3769 WAPSVDAWAPYVT
+3769 WTPSVDTWVPYVT

-3795 GMLDQQVRAPIGRVL
+3795 SMLDHEVRAPIGRVL
-3810 TRKLHA
+3810 TSKLHA